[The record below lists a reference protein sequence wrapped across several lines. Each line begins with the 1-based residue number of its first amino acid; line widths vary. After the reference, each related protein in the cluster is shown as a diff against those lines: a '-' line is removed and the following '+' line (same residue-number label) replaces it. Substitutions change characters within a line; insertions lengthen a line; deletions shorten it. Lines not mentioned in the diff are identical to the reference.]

1 MQMRS
6 QLTLQDSSLVAVVPS
21 MGVPCVVAGACSEGV
36 ARRSCSGLGAWTVS
50 TEQWRTG
57 RRAWTGSSGRRSCRL
72 QRTQEQNA
80 GRTGSSR
87 EPKLDAATQEQISGV
102 RTAERGAVEHRTR
115 TGSRALEQWP
125 VGGGRTGSRAV
136 DPGATSRT
144 QDSGATTS
152 E

>member
-57 RRAWTGSSGRRSCRL
+57 RRAWTGSSGCRSYRL
-72 QRTQEQNA
+72 QQTQEQNA
-80 GRTGSSR
+80 GRTGSNG
-87 EPKLDAATQEQISGV
+87 EPKMDAATQEQISGV
-102 RTAERGAVEHRTR
+102 RT
-115 TGSRALEQWP
+115 GSSGEMEWISGTPDADGEQ
-125 VGGGRTGSRAV
+125 S
-136 DPGATSRT
+136 
-144 QDSGATTS
+144 SG
-152 E
+152 